1 MKLASS
7 FIIFLYCISAFSC
20 ELKKGNFALISGGI
34 TKLIQELALENS
46 KHIKLYSN
54 FFPIKNKNATLVTGG
69 IFISP
74 KVIDEAQVDTV
85 FFDSGEELR
94 KSLRRSK
101 AKKVIAYKTNGLDPF
116 EAYDLSKEIL
126 VPFLKNCEDKI
137 SKLDQRINQI
147 KKQSLKNSKMIFFVG
162 EISEYK
168 KLPELVMSNDG
179 FVKYLR
185 TNKKLESYPSELSYA
200 TWSQKI
206 LTNLKDKKYLKIG
219 LVNSEDETFKIKK
232 IDDEY
237 INIHSKLALI
247 PGLSQVFFLERLMQA
262 SF

>member
-7 FIIFLYCISAFSC
+7 FILFLFCYNVFPC
-20 ELKKGNFALISGGI
+20 ELKKGNYALISGGI
-34 TKLIQELALENS
+34 TKLIKELDLENS

-54 FFPIKNKNATLVTGG
+54 FFPIKNKSAKLVTGG

-85 FFDSGEELR
+85 FFDSGDELR
-94 KSLRRSK
+94 KSLRRSS
-101 AKKVIAYKTNGLDPF
+101 AKKVIAYRTNGLDPF

-126 VPFLKNCEDKI
+126 MPFLNKCEDKI
-137 SKLDQRINQI
+137 SKLDKRIIQI
-147 KKQSLKNSKMIFFVG
+147 KEQNLKYSKMIFFVG

-179 FVKYLR
+179 FVKYLK
-185 TNKKLESYPSELSYA
+185 TYKKLESYPSELSYV

-206 LTNLKDKKYLKIG
+206 LSNLKDKKYLKIG
-219 LVNSEDETFKIKK
+219 LVNSETESFQLKK

-247 PGLSQVFFLERLMQA
+247 PGLSQVFFLESLMQA